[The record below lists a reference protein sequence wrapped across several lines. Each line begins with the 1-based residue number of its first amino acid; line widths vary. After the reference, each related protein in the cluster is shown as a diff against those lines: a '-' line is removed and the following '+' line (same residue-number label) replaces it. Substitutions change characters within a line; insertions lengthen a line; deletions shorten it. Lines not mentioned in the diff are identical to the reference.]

1 MTSNWK
7 EKVLSEI
14 KLDELIDLTKK
25 LQTYRSFSGEE
36 KEVAEFLASWMADNG
51 FEVRLQEVEPNRP
64 NALGF
69 LHGSGDGPSLMF
81 NGHLDI
87 DPIPMDYEH
96 DPWDCHIEN
105 GRLIGHGISN
115 MKAGV
120 AAMTIAATAIRRAEV
135 PLKGDIIVA
144 GVVGELQAGVGTH
157 FLVQSGIVPD
167 MAIVPEPS
175 ELKVRTVHAGVH
187 NILIHTRGRSGWVGG
202 TWMYKTVSAIEKMY
216 KVIDGL
222 NKLRFSFK
230 RREDLP
236 HLPRLNVGAI
246 MGGITEEYLL
256 NRPAFVPD
264 FCTIAIDIRIPP
276 GMTHD
281 QAVKDVQAML
291 DDLMANDPDLKAE
304 IELPPGAYRK
314 PWYAMKVPMQPLD
327 TPHSEPVVQVVA
339 ASHKTITGQEPHIG
353 IEMPGSH
360 AGTDAGHLAAAGT
373 KALIYGPTS
382 NAFFQSQVI
391 LENLLTCSQV
401 LALSALNLCG
411 NV

>member
-1 MTSNWK
+1 
-7 EKVLSEI
+7 
-14 KLDELIDLTKK
+14 
-25 LQTYRSFSGEE
+25 
-36 KEVAEFLASWMADNG
+36 
-51 FEVRLQEVEPNRP
+51 
-64 NALGF
+64 
-69 LHGSGDGPSLMF
+69 MF

-96 DPWDCHIEN
+96 DPWDCHIDSD
-105 GRLIGHGISN
+105 RLVGHGISN

-120 AAMTIAATAIRRAEV
+120 AAMTLAATAIRRAKV
-135 PLKGDIIVA
+135 PLKGDVIVA

-167 MAIVPEPS
+167 MAVVPEPS
-175 ELKVRTVHAGVH
+175 ELKIRTVHAGVH
-187 NILIHTRGRSGWVGG
+187 NILIHTRGRSGWVGA

-216 KVIDGL
+216 EVIEGL
-222 NKLRFSFK
+222 NRLSFSFK

-246 MGGITEEYLL
+246 MGGITKEYKL

-276 GMTHD
+276 GMKHEE
-281 QAVKDVQAML
+281 AVADIQRML
-291 DDLMANDPDLKAE
+291 DELMAKDPDLKAE

-314 PWYAMKVPMQPLD
+314 PWYAMKVPMPSLD
-327 TPHSEPVVQVVA
+327 TPHAEPIVQTVA
-339 ASHKTITGQEPHIG
+339 ARHEFVTGKRPHIG

-391 LENLLTCSQV
+391 LDHLLTCSQV
-401 LALSALNLCG
+401 LALTALDLCG
-411 NV
+411 DV